1 MHHPEFLEC
10 GAQAQAD
17 LPALCR
23 LFVCHLLQRPLQGF
37 AQIVV
42 LLFQSLQQERLLW
55 AHHSLLCFL
64 CQSQEVCSMSPSRY
78 LRFPTSSQALQRIL
92 TNRLQHGKPWLL
104 ACLLLH
110 ALEQAFVG
118 EGSFCFFFSSRR
130 RHTRWTGDWS
140 SDVCSSDL
148 SKISRSGRKVM
159 LVPRRSVFG

>member
-42 LLFQSLQQERLLW
+42 LLFQSLQQDRLLW

-78 LRFPTSSQALQRIL
+78 LRFPTSSLALQRIL

-118 EGSFCFFFSSRR
+118 EGSYRVQDGFYCAAKLSAKCFYGLQGAA
-130 RHTRWTGDWS
+130 TN
-140 SDVCSSDL
+140 
-148 SKISRSGRKVM
+148 KSGE
-159 LVPRRSVFG
+159 P